1 MSPGGGLI
9 TLINDRLPDES
20 FRRQIRELH
29 AQDVPL
35 LEMVDTLGL
44 AGEMSAAVREVVAG
58 LSPADITSIRQAT
71 LEMLDRAENQMPVD
85 CDLTQTAIDDGLPVT
100 VTVVDTAPARIIR
113 VRAAT

>member
-29 AQDVPL
+29 AQGAPL
-35 LEMVDTLGL
+35 LAMVETLGL
-44 AGEMSAAVREVVAG
+44 AGEMSPAVRDVVVA
-58 LSPADITSIRQAT
+58 LSPDDIAGIRQAT

-85 CDLTQTAIDDGLPVT
+85 CDLSQRSIDDGLPVT